1 MTFAEL
7 LSEAE
12 ARIYQGFIRVT
23 YTDQL
28 TVSILSDLIRSIE
41 GVTIVT
47 SSQKNEAAN
56 VVTFKVKI
64 RSLQTGEEAF
74 KGVRKK
80 TLANQGVVKFEI
92 GTNTIQ
98 RIE

>member
-1 MTFAEL
+1 MNL
-7 LSEAE
+7 LQLLNEAE
-12 ARIYQGFIRVT
+12 ARIYRGFIRVT
-23 YTDQL
+23 YTDEL
-28 TVSILSDLIRSIE
+28 TVGALSDLIRSIE

-64 RSLQTGEEAF
+64 RSLKTGVDAF
-74 KGVRKK
+74 KDVRKK
-80 TLANQGVVKFEI
+80 TLASPGVVKFEI
-92 GTNTIQ
+92 GTNTIE